1 MALQFIMGG
10 SGAGKTRFLYE
21 RLIEESERRPGQQ
34 FVLIVPEQFTMQ
46 TQKEIVSLHPRRGTM
61 NIDIVS
67 FERLAYRVFEELAVV
82 NPAVLDDMGKS
93 MILRKVA
100 AIRGRDL
107 GIFRGHLGKVG
118 FIGQLKSMVSELYQY
133 GISLEQLREM
143 ETCAS
148 SQLLKAKL
156 RDLGVLYEGF
166 QEYIREKFIT
176 AEELLGELCRVFPR
190 SERMRGSTVVLDGY
204 TGFTPVQYRLLE
216 QMLVCCRDVKVA
228 VTVERSAKPYER
240 SGVQNLFYMS
250 KETVCRLSA
259 LAAAN
264 HVPQERDCWLERRPY
279 PRFKSGELDFLEQ
292 KLYRYS
298 RASSSGQ
305 PESIF
310 LYRALNPREEI
321 QFVAGRI
328 ESLVREQGL
337 RYREIAVV
345 TGDLERYGKE
355 AAFQFEEKGIPC
367 FLDVKKSILE
377 NPLVEFI
384 RAALE
389 AVRSDCSYEG
399 MFRYLKCGLAVE
411 PEQREMCDRAEN
423 YCLALGIRG
432 WKRWETPW
440 ELVYR
445 GGRNLNLEE
454 LNAFREMVTAPLAR
468 LREGLRE
475 KDRTMRSMTEALVNF
490 LTEME
495 AERKIL
501 SWSEHFREQGE
512 YQLAD
517 EYSQVYGLVMEMF
530 DRLAALLG
538 DEKAGIREFGE
549 ILDAGFG
556 EIQVGVIPATVDR
569 VVVGDITRTRLN
581 HIRALFFVGVNDGVV
596 PVRRENG
603 GILSETDREFLEAN
617 RMELAPTARKEG
629 FLQRFYLYLALSRPE
644 EYLILS
650 FASMDGAGKSLRPSS
665 LVREVE
671 KLFPDLACRDA
682 AQERRIM
689 SPQEGKHAIAG
700 MLREGRT
707 GETDDRS
714 RELYRYFWNRET
726 DREWLKKLV
735 EAACYSYEARGIGR
749 AAARELYGRILSG
762 SVTRMEQYEA
772 CAYAHFLSYGLELQE
787 RQEYELRA
795 ADMGNLY
802 HAAIDGAFRRAA
814 DRGRRLQ
821 DMDDAERNALS
832 DEAVEEAVADYG
844 GKIMTSSARNLYLAG
859 KVGRITRRTLWAL
872 AEQLRRGEFDPVG
885 FEMSF
890 SAADNLSALKIRLSE
905 DEALHLRGRIDRMDL
920 CEDEKHIYVKII
932 DYKSGGVSFDLAA
945 LYYGLQLQ
953 LVVYMDAAMELMER
967 RNPEKEV
974 VPAGVFYY
982 HIDDPVVDGE
992 EADTREEADRAALK
1006 KLRMDG
1012 LVNSEP
1018 GVISLMDR
1026 EIETASDV
1034 IPVAMKNGLIQ
1045 EPRSSVA
1052 NRARFSALRKYVR
1065 GKLRQA
1071 GLEILDGRTEASP
1084 YKQGKRTACDYCPYH
1099 GVCGFDRNLP
1109 GYDFNRLRDIK
1120 AEDIWNE
1127 IEGDGGEEEI

>member
-1 MALQFIMGG
+1 M
-10 SGAGKTRFLYE
+10 
-21 RLIEESERRPGQQ
+21 
-34 FVLIVPEQFTMQ
+34 
-46 TQKEIVSLHPRRGTM
+46 
-61 NIDIVS
+61 
-67 FERLAYRVFEELAVV
+67 
-82 NPAVLDDMGKS
+82 
-93 MILRKVA
+93 
-100 AIRGRDL
+100 
-107 GIFRGHLGKVG
+107 
-118 FIGQLKSMVSELYQY
+118 
-133 GISLEQLREM
+133 
-143 ETCAS
+143 
-148 SQLLKAKL
+148 
-156 RDLGVLYEGF
+156 
-166 QEYIREKFIT
+166 
-176 AEELLGELCRVFPR
+176 
-190 SERMRGSTVVLDGY
+190 
-204 TGFTPVQYRLLE
+204 
-216 QMLVCCRDVKVA
+216 
-228 VTVERSAKPYER
+228 
-240 SGVQNLFYMS
+240 
-250 KETVCRLSA
+250 
-259 LAAAN
+259 
-264 HVPQERDCWLERRPY
+264 
-279 PRFKSGELDFLEQ
+279 
-292 KLYRYS
+292 
-298 RASSSGQ
+298 
-305 PESIF
+305 
-310 LYRALNPREEI
+310 
-321 QFVAGRI
+321 
-328 ESLVREQGL
+328 
-337 RYREIAVV
+337 
-345 TGDLERYGKE
+345 
-355 AAFQFEEKGIPC
+355 
-367 FLDVKKSILE
+367 
-377 NPLVEFI
+377 
-384 RAALE
+384 
-389 AVRSDCSYEG
+389 
-399 MFRYLKCGLAVE
+399 
-411 PEQREMCDRAEN
+411 
-423 YCLALGIRG
+423 
-432 WKRWETPW
+432 
-440 ELVYR
+440 
-445 GGRNLNLEE
+445 
-454 LNAFREMVTAPLAR
+454 
-468 LREGLRE
+468 
-475 KDRTMRSMTEALVNF
+475 
-490 LTEME
+490 
-495 AERKIL
+495 
-501 SWSEHFREQGE
+501 
-512 YQLAD
+512 
-517 EYSQVYGLVMEMF
+517 
-530 DRLAALLG
+530 
-538 DEKAGIREFGE
+538 
-549 ILDAGFG
+549 
-556 EIQVGVIPATVDR
+556 
-569 VVVGDITRTRLN
+569 
-581 HIRALFFVGVNDGVV
+581 
-596 PVRRENG
+596 
-603 GILSETDREFLEAN
+603 
-617 RMELAPTARKEG
+617 
-629 FLQRFYLYLALSRPE
+629 
-644 EYLILS
+644 
-650 FASMDGAGKSLRPSS
+650 
-665 LVREVE
+665 
-671 KLFPDLACRDA
+671 
-682 AQERRIM
+682 
-689 SPQEGKHAIAG
+689 
-700 MLREGRT
+700 
-707 GETDDRS
+707 
-714 RELYRYFWNRET
+714 
-726 DREWLKKLV
+726 

-885 FEMSF
+885 FEVSF

-1120 AEDIWNE
+1120 AADIWNE
-1127 IEGDGGEEEI
+1127 LEGDGGEEEI